1 MNETKVFK
9 MFGKKLSELTQDEKR
24 LYQRTCKA
32 EFDARK
38 KRRQK
43 RQQVSKQNELIAS
56 LQAKIEEL
64 EQKIIGFAPE
74 LEPKKNIW
82 IPEKDEYYW
91 AISSTDIHTFRN
103 LEDGNDR
110 TFFEAGVCFKTKEEA
125 EFELKRE
132 KYTRLFR
139 QYVKQND
146 GFLDWNNLD
155 TPKYYVWFNH
165 SQNTILF
172 GSVHDQQDAFQI
184 YATNKMVLQDAIE
197 FVGEDNFKK
206 YVLEV

>member
-43 RQQVSKQNELIAS
+43 RQQASKQNELIAS

-64 EQKIIGFAPE
+64 EQKIIGLAPE
-74 LEPKKNIW
+74 PEPKKNIW
-82 IPEKDEYYW
+82 IPKKGEYYW
-91 AISSTDIHTFRN
+91 TISATDIHTYCN
-103 LEDGNDR
+103 LEDGNDKA
-110 TFFEAGVCFKTKEEA
+110 FFEAGVCFETKEEA

-146 GFLDWNNLD
+146 GFLDWENLAA
-155 TPKYYVWFNH
+155 PKYYAWFNH

-172 GSVHDQQDAFQI
+172 GCLYDQQDSFQI
-184 YATNKMVLQDAIE
+184 YATNKMVLKDAIE
-197 FVGEDNFKK
+197 FIGEDNFKK
-206 YVLEV
+206 YVLGV